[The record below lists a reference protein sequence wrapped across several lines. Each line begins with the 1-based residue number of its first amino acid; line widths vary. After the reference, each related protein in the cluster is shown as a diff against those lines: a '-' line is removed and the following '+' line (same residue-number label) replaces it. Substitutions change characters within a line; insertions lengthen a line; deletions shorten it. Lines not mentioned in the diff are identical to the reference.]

1 MQKKQVSLVRMAL
14 SLILSCKGFGKH
26 FIADEDEGCG
36 HGLFLRVYHQRA
48 EVQQGIA
55 LHELGVINDDDGKEA
70 AVL

>member
-36 HGLFLRVYHQRA
+36 HGLFAGLSSASRGPAGNRA
-48 EVQQGIA
+48 P
-55 LHELGVINDDDGKEA
+55 
-70 AVL
+70 